1 MLKNYLKIAFRNFL
15 KQKSYSLINIAGL
28 AIGLSCC
35 FLILLF
41 ILDELSFDKHFENS
55 DRIYR
60 VAVSESIGDQEINTA
75 ETPSPLWETLVQ
87 EYPEVEH
94 ATRIQH
100 TPNMLVRYGE
110 KVFNET
116 QFLWVDST
124 FFDVFSIKL
133 LYGDKKTALR
143 HHHTVVMSESVA
155 SKYFDDLSEAI
166 GKVVLYEDGTP
177 YKVTGIVENPKPN
190 SHFQYGMLCPLS
202 SWEWGGYRPYWLNNF
217 MYTYIVLQKNYPPDQ
232 LEAKF
237 PAFVSKHV
245 APDIERTFNMSYDEF
260 LTIGNKV
267 KYFLQPL
274 TDIHLY
280 SNLSNELEPNSDV
293 TYVYIFS
300 LVALFILLIACIN
313 YMNLATAR
321 SIGRNKE
328 IGIRKVMGSYRQ
340 QLIKQ
345 FLIESILISLF
356 ALAISVALVQLLLPY
371 FNDIADKQI
380 EVNYF
385 GHWFI
390 LPVLCAITFI
400 VGIIA
405 GSYPAFFLSSFNPVT
420 VLKGASPS
428 GLTSRSKLRSSLVI
442 FQFVISIFLISCTI
456 IVYSQLQFIQNK
468 RLGFSKENVVVI
480 KRGWAVGQNPDGTL
494 QETPSNKAV
503 IDAFKNDLLKYPQ
516 IISVA
521 GTTSLPGKGYF
532 NFIGVPEGGSQD
544 EQLNFNYFLADYDF
558 AKTLKLDLIEGR
570 FFSRDMASDT
580 LAVVI
585 NETAAKT
592 LGYKKPVVGKR
603 IGFYGHPEFHLN
615 IIGVVRDFHYES
627 LHRKVEPMIIGLQN
641 LDRTYI
647 AVRVQPNNIA
657 GTIDV
662 IKKTWERYIPYKPFE
677 YFFFDE
683 DYDHLYRAEQRT
695 GKLFVVFSL
704 LAIFIACLGLF
715 GLASFT
721 TELKTKEIGIRK
733 VMGAPVSNIVARL
746 SSEFTKW
753 VLLANLIAW
762 PVAYF
767 FVKNW
772 LQDFVYRIDLT
783 VWPFLLSG
791 LIALLIAVATVSY
804 QSIKAAL
811 ANPAESLRNE

>member
-28 AIGLSCC
+28 AIGLSCF

-55 DRIYR
+55 DSIYR
-60 VAVSESIGDQEINTA
+60 VAVRESIGDQEISTA
-75 ETPSPLWETLVQ
+75 ETSSPLWEALVQ
-87 EYPEVEH
+87 EYPEVKN
-94 ATRIQH
+94 ATRIEH
-100 TPNMLVRYGE
+100 TPNMLVRYE
-110 KVFNET
+110 DKVFNET

-133 LYGDKKTALR
+133 LYGDKKTALKN
-143 HHHTVVMSESVA
+143 HHTVVMSETVA
-155 SKYFDDLSEAI
+155 SKYFDNLSEAI

-177 YKVTGIVENPKPN
+177 YRVSGIAENPEPN
-190 SHFQYGMLCPLS
+190 SHFHYGMLCPLS
-202 SWEWGGYRPYWLNNF
+202 SWEWDYRPYWLNNYL
-217 MYTYIVLQKNYPPDQ
+217 YTYIVLQKNYPPNQ

-237 PAFVSKHV
+237 PAFVSKYV
-245 APDIERTFNMSYDEF
+245 APDIERGFHMSYDEF
-260 LTIGNKV
+260 LAAGNKV
-267 KYFLQPL
+267 EYFLQPL
-274 TDIHLY
+274 TDIHLH
-280 SNLSNELEPNSDV
+280 SNLSNELEPNSDI

-300 LVALFILLIACIN
+300 LVAFFILLIACIN
-313 YMNLATAR
+313 YMNLSTAR

-328 IGIRKVMGSYRQ
+328 IGMRKVMGSNRG

-345 FLIESILISLF
+345 FLFEAILISLS
-356 ALAISVALVQLLLPY
+356 ALLISVALVQLLLPY
-371 FNDIADKQI
+371 FNDIADKQL

-385 GHWFI
+385 GRWFI
-390 LPVLCAITFI
+390 LPVLCSITFI
-400 VGIIA
+400 VGIVA
-405 GSYPAFFLSSFNPVT
+405 GSYPAFFLSSFNPII
-420 VLKGASPS
+420 VLKGVSPT
-428 GLTSRSKLRSSLVI
+428 GLTSRSMMRSGLVI
-442 FQFVISIFLISCTI
+442 FQFVISIILISCTI

-494 QETPSNKAV
+494 QETPANETV
-503 IDAFKNDLLKYPQ
+503 IDAFKNDLLQYPQ
-516 IISVA
+516 ILSAA
-521 GTTSLPGKGYF
+521 GTTSLPGKDYF
-532 NFIGVPEGGSQD
+532 NFVGIPEGGSQD
-544 EQLNFNYFLADYDF
+544 KQLNFNYFLADYDF
-558 AKTLKLDLIEGR
+558 AKTLKLELIEGR

-592 LGYKKPVVGKR
+592 LGYRKPVVGKR

-615 IIGVVRDFHYES
+615 IIGVLRDFHYES

-647 AVRVQPNNIA
+647 AVRILPHNIA
-657 GTIDV
+657 ETIDV
-662 IKKTWERYIPYKPFE
+662 IKRTWERYIPYKPFE

-695 GKLFVVFSL
+695 EKLFVIFSL

-715 GLASFT
+715 GLASYT

-733 VMGAPVSNIVARL
+733 VLGAPVSTIVARL

-753 VLLANLIAW
+753 VILANLIAW

-767 FVKNW
+767 FVKDW
-772 LQDFVYRIDLT
+772 LQDFAYRIDLT

-804 QSIKAAL
+804 QSIKAAF
-811 ANPAESLRNE
+811 ANPTESLRNE

>member
-1 MLKNYLKIAFRNFL
+1 M
-15 KQKSYSLINIAGL
+15 
-28 AIGLSCC
+28 
-35 FLILLF
+35 
-41 ILDELSFDKHFENS
+41 
-55 DRIYR
+55 
-60 VAVSESIGDQEINTA
+60 
-75 ETPSPLWETLVQ
+75 
-87 EYPEVEH
+87 
-94 ATRIQH
+94 
-100 TPNMLVRYGE
+100 
-110 KVFNET
+110 
-116 QFLWVDST
+116 
-124 FFDVFSIKL
+124 
-133 LYGDKKTALR
+133 
-143 HHHTVVMSESVA
+143 
-155 SKYFDDLSEAI
+155 
-166 GKVVLYEDGTP
+166 
-177 YKVTGIVENPKPN
+177 
-190 SHFQYGMLCPLS
+190 
-202 SWEWGGYRPYWLNNF
+202 
-217 MYTYIVLQKNYPPDQ
+217 
-232 LEAKF
+232 
-237 PAFVSKHV
+237 
-245 APDIERTFNMSYDEF
+245 
-260 LTIGNKV
+260 
-267 KYFLQPL
+267 
-274 TDIHLY
+274 
-280 SNLSNELEPNSDV
+280 
-293 TYVYIFS
+293 
-300 LVALFILLIACIN
+300 
-313 YMNLATAR
+313 
-321 SIGRNKE
+321 
-328 IGIRKVMGSYRQ
+328 
-340 QLIKQ
+340 
-345 FLIESILISLF
+345 
-356 ALAISVALVQLLLPY
+356 
-371 FNDIADKQI
+371 
-380 EVNYF
+380 
-385 GHWFI
+385 
-390 LPVLCAITFI
+390 
-400 VGIIA
+400 
-405 GSYPAFFLSSFNPVT
+405 
-420 VLKGASPS
+420 
-428 GLTSRSKLRSSLVI
+428 
-442 FQFVISIFLISCTI
+442 
-456 IVYSQLQFIQNK
+456 
-468 RLGFSKENVVVI
+468 VI

-772 LQDFVYRIDLT
+772 LQDFAYRIDLT